1 LSNTVASWR
10 YMKSLLYFYSYRKI
24 FWIPIWVNDIMFP
37 NLLTFI
43 LNYPKNMRI
52 IISSLR
58 TMFDIVGTP
67 ICVYTTLN
75 FVIDYVMISCI
86 SQLCWN
92 LTTIT
97 TLIGS
102 NRNLYNVYSLEKDRN
117 PHNCDK
123 HML

>member
-1 LSNTVASWR
+1 VASWR